1 MNSTFPATFLT
12 PLILFAASVAAM
24 GCAYSAL
31 PAQRWWSRPLPIFPA
46 QTTAALAAM
55 VALRGWI
62 EMLGPLHGGLA
73 WLSTLAV
80 PLIVL
85 FAALFV
91 GSTSVERSHDRQI
104 EAGPTVTAL

>member
-1 MNSTFPATFLT
+1 MNTTFLT
-12 PLILFAASVAAM
+12 PIILFAASVAAM

-31 PAQRWWSRPLPIFPA
+31 PTQRWWSRPLPSFPA
-46 QTTAALAAM
+46 QATAALAAM

-62 EMLGPLHGGLA
+62 ELLGPMHGGLA

-80 PLIVL
+80 PLTVL

-91 GSTSVERSHDRQI
+91 GSTAVERPHDRRI
-104 EAGPTVTAL
+104 DAGPTVTAL